1 MSTSPDDDVLESEGA
16 DLQMTMAASVVLEH
30 LPKDAARAL
39 DTAGELDQAK
49 GISTI
54 TMTRYARTDL

>member
-1 MSTSPDDDVLESEGA
+1 MSTIPEDDVPESEGA

-39 DTAGELDQAK
+39 DTAGDLEQAK
-49 GISTI
+49 GKLTA
-54 TMTRYARTDL
+54 TRIVCTESNN